1 MSSSTATVLKN
12 LEASLAVL
20 RSWHGDLSGTLSRD
34 KPKVSLPSRSE
45 LWKGSS
51 SALRGYLQAVDGLQR
66 VLDACESA
74 SRPEIALVEA
84 FTEAQRY
91 AIPVGLCLDE
101 GFSDLLLANNDS
113 IDVEVYL
120 VARARVARGDR
131 DPAAAAG
138 SDTASAASAVE
149 ELVLIRP
156 HIVTRLHEVGLRL
169 VRLGHSG
176 LIMERYRNARKL
188 VLDACVHKLSRGM
201 FSAGEVASLEWA
213 ELEDRVKQ
221 WMKFARLA
229 VVVFLAERHLA
240 DGVFG
245 EMDDV
250 RGGGRVVRGRGRGRV
265 RWNGGREWVCE

>member
-113 IDVEVYL
+113 IDVEDVYL

-245 EMDDV
+245 VMDEV
-250 RGGGRVVRGRGRGRV
+250 RGGGRE
-265 RWNGGREWVCE
+265 GGRAGG

>member
-1 MSSSTATVLKN
+1 MSASTATVLKN

-20 RSWHGDLSGTLSRD
+20 RGWHGDLSNSSLRD
-34 KPKVSLPSRSE
+34 KPKAGLPSRSE

-51 SALRGYLQAVDGLQR
+51 SALRGYLQAVDGLQN

-84 FTEAQRY
+84 FSEAQRY

-101 GFSDLLLANNDS
+101 GFSELLLANNDS
-113 IDVEVYL
+113 IDVEDVYL
-120 VARARVARGDR
+120 VARARAKGDK
-131 DPAAAAG
+131 DSASAAAAAAVAAA
-138 SDTASAASAVE
+138 SDTASAASAAE

-176 LIMERYRNARKL
+176 LITERYRNARKL

-201 FSAGEVASLEWA
+201 FNASEMAGLEWG

-245 EMDDV
+245 GMDDV
-250 RGGGRVVRGRGRGRV
+250 SEREGGK
-265 RWNGGREWVCE
+265 E